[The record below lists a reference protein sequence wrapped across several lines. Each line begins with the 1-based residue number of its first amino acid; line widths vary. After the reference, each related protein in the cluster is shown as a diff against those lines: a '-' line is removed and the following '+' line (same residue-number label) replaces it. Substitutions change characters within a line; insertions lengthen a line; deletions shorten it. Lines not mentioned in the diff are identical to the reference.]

1 MNQTIVIQ
9 TIFFKLRFMQK
20 NLLVSYLVCLFLFFS
35 LPGNAQRSSVYNQLL
50 SVNADW
56 QNQPDVPVQLQ
67 TEAAKTLNEQQ
78 LVQLHLYEVEKLLRS
93 RSIDA
98 LAPEQRVNRIKNL
111 DVLHEYLMAGIF
123 PVNTGHYNRQPYFI
137 DDNNNYCAVGYLMKE
152 SGADDIARDI
162 HRIQNFSYLKDI
174 HHDKLMHWVQQSG
187 LSFEELALIQPGY
200 GGETPATLTEFHYNN
215 TGKDVNEYIEI
226 KQGTG
231 ALIGIPDFKTVLF
244 YNNTGVLYKTL
255 PITEMQLS
263 TKGYPVYYYLFD
275 ANENFTDSGKIE
287 IRGQNFSDHNI
298 LISLITYNSDSI
310 TVANY
315 PYYDSTNPNIFQYK
329 LGESESTTVNTSL
342 TFCGTY
348 PGSWQLS
355 SLPATIGTLNSCIDL
370 IVPIILKSFSF
381 TIKENTVN
389 LSWQTLTETN
399 NKEFDIERSTDGYHF
414 KPIGSVPAAENS
426 SSGRQ
431 YNYIDIH
438 PDYTNYYR
446 LKQVDIDGTVSY
458 SKVLYAKVEGAS
470 PFILQQTL
478 VNADVRY
485 ENKLPTNGA
494 RIEIYDI
501 TGRKV
506 YSKPAGSGAGSI
518 AISNLANGKY
528 IIRLLAG
535 NGQVYTKQF
544 IKQSV

>member
-9 TIFFKLRFMQK
+9 TIFFKPRFMQK
-20 NLLVSYLVCLFLFFS
+20 NLLVFYLVCLFLFFS

-78 LVQLHLYEVEKLLRS
+78 LVQLHLSEVEKLLRS
-93 RSIDA
+93 RSVGA
-98 LAPEQRVNRIKNL
+98 LAQQQRVNRIKNL
-111 DVLHEYLMAGIF
+111 DVLHEYLLAGIF

-137 DDNNNYCAVGYLMKE
+137 DDNNNYCAVGYLMKQ
-152 SGADDIARDI
+152 SGADDMARDI
-162 HRIQNFSYLKDI
+162 HRTQNFSYLKDI
-174 HHDKLMHWVQQSG
+174 HHDKLLNWVQQSG
-187 LSFEELALIQPGY
+187 LTMDELALIQPGY

-215 TGKDVNEYIEI
+215 TGTDVNEYIEMI
-226 KQGTG
+226 QSTG
-231 ALIGIPDFKTVLF
+231 QLIGMPGFTTILF
-244 YNNTGVLYKTL
+244 YNNTGALYKTL
-255 PITEMQLS
+255 PITDMQLS
-263 TKGYPVYYYLFD
+263 TTGYSVYYYLFG
-275 ANENFTDSGKIE
+275 ANENLADSGKIE
-287 IRGQNFSDHNI
+287 VRGQNFSNHDI
-298 LISLITYNSDSI
+298 LISLITYNSDSV

-315 PYYDSTNPNIFQYK
+315 LSYDSTNPIIFQYK
-329 LGESESTTVNTSL
+329 LGESESTPVNTSL

-355 SLPATIGTLNSCIDL
+355 SLPATIGTLNSCVNL
-370 IVPIILKSFSF
+370 IYPIILKSFSF

-414 KPIGSVPAAENS
+414 KQIASVPAAGNS

-431 YNYIDIH
+431 YNYTDIH

-478 VNADVRY
+478 VNADLRY

-494 RIEIYDI
+494 SIEIYDI
-501 TGRKV
+501 AGSKV
-506 YSKPAGSGAGSI
+506 YSKPTGSGVCHIS
-518 AISNLANGKY
+518 ISNLANGKY